1 MARTLNESQQ
11 LLIEALKPYRL
22 SVVLGLLSLILV
34 DSLEVLPAV
43 LLKKGVDLV
52 HESQFTMDE
61 TERKLLWIALG
72 YFGVSLIQGLCRYA
86 WRIFLVRSSMF
97 AGRDIRNRLV
107 LKMLRLLP
115 DFHHRNRVGNLM
127 SLSTSDVDT
136 VRMALG
142 PGLLTFADAFFYF
155 ITVPIAMFLMSWKL
169 AVLSLIPVLFLP
181 FVVMKLEK
189 QIHERF
195 IVTQQTLS
203 EMSSFV
209 QEALGGV
216 RILKS
221 FAKEDLAVGRL
232 IQLGRSYVAQNDRLG
247 AVQQLLGPLMD
258 FVMSMGLVVLLY
270 FGGKFVIQDEI
281 SLGTWVAFQRYIQI
295 MIWPMIALGLSVTYY
310 QRAIASAKRLLMVL
324 NEPEDP
330 REKLVAGKS
339 VDLFLE
345 KQGQPLK
352 VEFKNLTF
360 SYPGSN
366 RAVIRDFSLI
376 IHPGERIALVGPVG
390 SGKSTL
396 IRILIG
402 EYAPPAGTVFVDDID
417 ITTLAPV
424 ILRKRVAAV
433 LQDVFLMSDTVSQN
447 IAYSKRSEFS
457 EVPYR
462 AYQAAIDLEIE
473 KLESGYETLLGE
485 KGVQLSGGQKQ
496 RVSIARALFARP
508 DLLILDDSFSAVD
521 VETERLLTERLKDR
535 SGTEIWIAHRESTL
549 RFCDRRVQL

>member
-52 HESQFTMDE
+52 HESQFTIDE